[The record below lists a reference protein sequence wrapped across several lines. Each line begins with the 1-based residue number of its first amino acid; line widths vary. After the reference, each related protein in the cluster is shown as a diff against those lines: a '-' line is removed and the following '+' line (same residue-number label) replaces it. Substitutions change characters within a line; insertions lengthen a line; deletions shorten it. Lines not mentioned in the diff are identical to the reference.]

1 MKTGNA
7 MQLKARINNKSKELS
22 VPPQIML
29 QNYLMECFL
38 ERLEKSEYADRFII
52 KGGVLIASFVGIS
65 HRTTMDID
73 TTVNN
78 LPLDENVITKII
90 SDVCAIENDDD
101 FIFSPDRVEPIR
113 EDDKYNGFRVF
124 VLADYEKMHHT
135 LTLDITA
142 GDSIYPKPRRHEFAK
157 IFETGSISLLSY
169 PLENVL
175 AEKLETI
182 LARNITTTRPRDF
195 YDVYVL
201 SADLTRINSKDLKT
215 AMQRTCEHRGSEKI
229 LSQIP
234 DLIVAIKKSE
244 NLKDLW
250 QKYTKKMPYAANVS
264 FEQAVASVEKL
275 LDLITNL
282 SEKII

>member
-38 ERLEKSEYADRFII
+38 ERLGKSEYADRFII

-78 LPLDENVITKII
+78 LPLEENVITKII

-113 EDDKYNGFRVF
+113 EDDKYNGFRAF

-157 IFETGSISLLSY
+157 IFENGSISLLSY

-182 LARNITTTRPRDF
+182 LVRNITTTRPRDF

-201 SADLTRINSKDLKT
+201 SADLTRINKQDLKT
-215 AMQRTCEHRGSEKI
+215 ALQRTCEHRGSEKI

-234 DLIVAIKKSE
+234 DLIAAIKNSE

-250 QKYTKKMPYAANVS
+250 RKYTKKMPYAADVS
-264 FEQAVASVEKL
+264 FEQAVESVEKIL
-275 LDLITNL
+275 GNI
-282 SEKII
+282 E

>member
-1 MKTGNA
+1 MKTENA
-7 MQLKARINNKSKELS
+7 MQLKAKINNKSKELS

-38 ERLEKSEYADRFII
+38 ERLKKSEYSDRFII

-73 TTVNN
+73 TTINN
-78 LPLDENVITKII
+78 IPLNETVITKII
-90 SDVCAIENDDD
+90 SSICSVENDDD
-101 FIFSPDRVEPIR
+101 FIFSLDRVEPIR
-113 EDDKYNGFRVF
+113 EDDKYNGFRAF
-124 VLADYEKMHHT
+124 VLADYEKMHVT

-142 GDSIYPKPRRHEFAK
+142 GDSIYPKPRKHEFAK
-157 IFETGSISLLSY
+157 IFESGSFSLLAY

-182 LARNITTTRPRDF
+182 LVRNITTTRPRDF

-201 SADLTRINSKDLKT
+201 SADLTRINTEDLKT
-215 AMQRTCEHRGSEKI
+215 ALERTCRHRGSEKI

-234 DLIVAIKKSE
+234 DLVAAIKNSE
-244 NLKDLW
+244 NLHELW
-250 QKYTKKMPYAANVS
+250 LKYTKKMPYAANVS
-264 FEQAVASVEKL
+264 FEQAVEKVEEL
-275 LDLITNL
+275 LNAMMR
-282 SEKII
+282 